1 MKKRIYQALCFLLLI
16 LILVP
21 AGSSGTYM
29 FGAKKESSKNSEGE
43 EGSSSSSYS
52 GENLTNES
60 IRKKEAE
67 VKDAE
72 QNRATLKSGSDSARS
87 EINALSAA
95 QDQVMSDIRELDRQS
110 DETQNELDRLRQ
122 SISENELRIVDA
134 ENDVKEAKDDVKTQY
149 EDMKK
154 RIRFMYEA
162 GDQAFAE
169 LLFSSEDFGQFLN
182 RSEYIKQIQEYDERK
197 LKEFAEARAKLEAAL
212 KNLEKEEESLQKK
225 AEEEEAEK
233 EKLDSLIDE
242 KAGQVEKYES
252 LIGDREALIKEYE
265 SMIAAE
271 TAQIAALE
279 AAIKA
284 EKAALAEEQRR
295 KYDGGKFAFPAPDYT
310 RVSDDYGMRMHPTLG
325 VEMMHNGI
333 DLAAPSGSPV
343 LAAYDGKV
351 IAADYSPSMGNY
363 IMLDH
368 GDDLISIYMHCS
380 SLGVSAGQ
388 EVSRGDRIA
397 AVGSTGR
404 STGPHLHFGVRQSG
418 SYVSPWKY
426 LKK

>member
-1 MKKRIYQALCFLLLI
+1 MKKLLHKALCLMLLI
-16 LILVP
+16 CILTA
-21 AGSSGTYM
+21 AGGDRTDV
-29 FGAKKESSKNSEGE
+29 FGAKKDKSKKSEGE

-60 IRKKEAE
+60 IRQKEEE
-67 VKDAE
+67 VKNAE
-72 QNRATLKSGSDSARS
+72 ENRETLKSGSDAAKS

-95 QDQVMSDIRELDRQS
+95 QNQVLDDIEELDRQS
-110 DETQNELDRLRQ
+110 DESQNELDRLRL
-122 SISENELRIVDA
+122 SISENEVRI
-134 ENDVKEAKDDVKTQY
+134 EEAKEDVREAKEDVETQY
-149 EDMKK
+149 SDMKK

-162 GDQAFAE
+162 GDSAYAE
-169 LLFSSEDFGQFLN
+169 LLFSSADFGQFLN
-182 RSEYIKQIQEYDERK
+182 RSEYIKRIREYDEQK
-197 LKEFAEARAKLEAAL
+197 LEEFAKAKKTLEEALD
-212 KNLEKEEESLQKK
+212 NLEEEEASLEKK
-225 AEEEEAEK
+225 AEEEEEEK
-233 EKLDSLIDE
+233 AKLDSLIDE
-242 KAGQVEKYES
+242 KALQVEKYES
-252 LIGDREALIKEYE
+252 LIGDKEALVKEYE

-351 IAADYSPSMGNY
+351 VAADYSPTMGNY
-363 IMLDH
+363 IMIDH
-368 GDDLISIYMHCS
+368 GDDLITIYMHCS
-380 SLGVSAGQ
+380 SLGVSQGQ